1 MRQTQ
6 RKRYQRDKNRINA
19 QNKRNAKT
27 ASNSTREKVNTL
39 KMIRAVLTYVLL
51 VGLERKI
58 KMPQESITLKKR
70 KDTKYSNRAY

>member
-1 MRQTQ
+1 MSSALKTV
-6 RKRYQRDKNRINA
+6 KWFLLKNA
-19 QNKRNAKT
+19 HAKT